1 MSDAHF
7 IETIIG
13 VGILLFAAKLMAEL
27 FLRLKLPIVLGELI
41 AGMVVGPF
49 ALGGLEII
57 DGKQLLQI
65 NDEIRVL
72 GEMGAIVILFM
83 AGLEMT
89 PKEFL
94 KGGKAAFVVGTLGVV
109 IPFFAGL
116 AVFQLFGFDVLQ
128 SMLIATALTATSI
141 AISIQVLNE
150 FGKIKTPEAR
160 LIIGAAIVDDIL
172 AIAVLSVVTS
182 MAGSEG
188 GVDDIDITEIT
199 ITILK
204 VLGFFAIML
213 VVAVVVIPKIITPR
227 LWKAKGSVEG
237 IATAAFFG
245 AAALAGSIGLSP
257 IVGAFAVGMA
267 LSTTKVF
274 EKIENYIGKI
284 GLIFAPLFFAI
295 MLIVAVVVIPKVI
308 TPRIWKAKGSVE
320 GIATAAFFGAAALAG
335 SIGLSP
341 IVGAFAVGMALS
353 TTKVFD
359 KIENYVGKI
368 GLIFAPLFFA
378 IIGAQVDLRAVD
390 LNILAL
396 SAVIVIIAV
405 TTKLFGCGLP
415 AMYFLKS
422 KQKGLRVGIGM
433 ISRGE
438 VGLIVAGVGITAGI
452 LTSEV
457 YSTIIIMV
465 VVTTIITPIWL
476 KIEYR
481 KEQKNDKNESNKT
494 VKQKSE

>member
-1 MSDAHF
+1 MSEAHF

-41 AGMVVGPF
+41 AGMIVGPF
-49 ALGGLEII
+49 ALGGLQII

-65 NDEIRVL
+65 NDEIKIL

-109 IPFFAGL
+109 IPFFIGL
-116 AVFQLFGFDVLQ
+116 AVFQLFGFDALQ

-141 AISIQVLNE
+141 AISIQVLSE
-150 FGKIKTPEAR
+150 FGKLKTPEAR

-182 MAGSEG
+182 IAGSDG
-188 GVDDIDITEIT
+188 GVDNIDITEVT
-199 ITILK
+199 ITILQ
-204 VLGFFAIML
+204 VLG
-213 VVAVVVIPKIITPR
+213 
-227 LWKAKGSVEG
+227 
-237 IATAAFFG
+237 
-245 AAALAGSIGLSP
+245 
-257 IVGAFAVGMA
+257 
-267 LSTTKVF
+267 
-274 EKIENYIGKI
+274 
-284 GLIFAPLFFAI
+284 FFAI

-353 TTKVFD
+353 TTKVFE
-359 KIENYVGKI
+359 KVENYVGKI

-390 LNILAL
+390 LNILVL
-396 SAVIVIIAV
+396 SAVIVVIAV

-481 KEQKNDKNESNKT
+481 KEQKNENNESNKT
-494 VKQKSE
+494 VEQKSE

>member
-1 MSDAHF
+1 MSEAHF

-41 AGMVVGPF
+41 AGMIVGPF
-49 ALGGLEII
+49 ALGGLQII

-65 NDEIRVL
+65 NDEIKIL

-109 IPFFAGL
+109 IPFFVGL
-116 AVFQLFGFDVLQ
+116 AVFQLFGFDALQ

-141 AISIQVLNE
+141 AISIQVLSE
-150 FGKIKTPEAR
+150 FGKLKTPEAR

-182 MAGSEG
+182 IAGSDG
-188 GVDDIDITEIT
+188 GVDNIDITEVT
-199 ITILK
+199 ITILQ
-204 VLGFFAIML
+204 VLG
-213 VVAVVVIPKIITPR
+213 
-227 LWKAKGSVEG
+227 
-237 IATAAFFG
+237 
-245 AAALAGSIGLSP
+245 
-257 IVGAFAVGMA
+257 
-267 LSTTKVF
+267 
-274 EKIENYIGKI
+274 
-284 GLIFAPLFFAI
+284 FFAI

-353 TTKVFD
+353 TTKVFE

-390 LNILAL
+390 LNILVL
-396 SAVIVIIAV
+396 SAVIVVVAV

-422 KQKGLRVGIGM
+422 KQKGMRVGIGM

>member
-1 MSDAHF
+1 MSEAHF

-41 AGMVVGPF
+41 AGMIVGPF
-49 ALGGLEII
+49 ALGGLQII

-65 NDEIRVL
+65 NDEIKIL

-109 IPFFAGL
+109 IPFFIGL
-116 AVFQLFGFDVLQ
+116 AVFQLFGFDALQ

-141 AISIQVLNE
+141 AISIQVLSE
-150 FGKIKTPEAR
+150 FGKLKTPEAR

-182 MAGSEG
+182 IAGSDG
-188 GVDDIDITEIT
+188 GVDNIDITEVT
-199 ITILK
+199 ITILQ
-204 VLGFFAIML
+204 VLG
-213 VVAVVVIPKIITPR
+213 
-227 LWKAKGSVEG
+227 
-237 IATAAFFG
+237 
-245 AAALAGSIGLSP
+245 
-257 IVGAFAVGMA
+257 
-267 LSTTKVF
+267 
-274 EKIENYIGKI
+274 
-284 GLIFAPLFFAI
+284 FFAI
-295 MLIVAVVVIPKVI
+295 MLIVAVVVIPKII

-353 TTKVFD
+353 TTKVFE
-359 KIENYVGKI
+359 KVENYVGKI

-390 LNILAL
+390 LNILVL
-396 SAVIVIIAV
+396 SAVIVVIAV

-422 KQKGLRVGIGM
+422 KQKGMRVGIGM

-481 KEQKNDKNESNKT
+481 KEQRNDNNESNKT
-494 VKQKSE
+494 VEAKSE